1 MNLIVCDNIICDN
14 AESGGWL
21 SKEQIKCFEV
31 KNNLIKNSPINIK
44 NFLKYTVK
52 NPLKQVCKWVQ
63 LFFFYIQQPS
73 TKCSLMLNLTQS
85 FHILLLV

>member
-31 KNNLIKNSPINIK
+31 KNNLIKNSPI
-44 NFLKYTVK
+44 
-52 NPLKQVCKWVQ
+52 KQNK
-63 LFFFYIQQPS
+63 FFKIH
-73 TKCSLMLNLTQS
+73 N
-85 FHILLLV
+85 